1 LKLTPILASSLVRA
15 LVFQG
20 TPPEH
25 LLITGSVA
33 IGVTAGTDP
42 GDIDFVC
49 FRPSIEAQL
58 STWMESRYFVGSGYK
73 KEIDGVT
80 FNAIVVDTLPE
91 FQAWKIATLSLFS
104 PGRVWSCKEDRIA
117 EFSAIVKAATM
128 VLGK

>member
-1 LKLTPILASSLVRA
+1 LRLTPFLASSLVRA

-20 TPPEH
+20 TPPGH

-58 STWMESRYFVGSGYK
+58 STWMESSYFVGSGYK
-73 KEIDGVT
+73 KEIEGVT
-80 FNAIVVDTLPE
+80 FNAIVVDTIPE
-91 FQAWKIATLSLFS
+91 FRAWEIATKALYNPNREWHSKSDMIDAFS
-104 PGRVWSCKEDRIA
+104 PIL
-117 EFSAIVKAATM
+117 KAALE
-128 VLGK
+128 VLCP